1 MLLEEINLLK
11 SNKVDW
17 SLIISVLALLASA
30 ATYLLHDRRLKKQ
43 ERLIND
49 HQIQKITQE
58 HNENNKAMVKAHVVK
73 HQKGKREIKVFNAGK
88 AVAKNVNLEILTD
101 LNGMSVDNYDIFPY
115 EFMNPQ
121 EGTQFLIFLY
131 EGPVNVIKVRTSWD
145 DAHQPGNSYD
155 QMLTL

>member
-17 SLIISVLALLASA
+17 SLIISLVALFASV

-49 HQIQKITQE
+49 HQIQKINQE
-58 HNENNKAMVKAHVVK
+58 QDDNNKAIIKAHVVK

-88 AVAKNVNLEILTD
+88 AVAKNVNLEILTN
-101 LNGMSVDNYDIFPY
+101 LNGMSVDNFDIFPY

-131 EGPVNVIKVRTSWD
+131 EGPVNVIKIKTSWD
-145 DAHQPGNSYD
+145 DAHQRGNIYE
-155 QMLTL
+155 QILTL

>member
-1 MLLEEINLLK
+1 MLLEEINSLK

-17 SLIISVLALLASA
+17 SLIISLVALFASI

-49 HQIQKITQE
+49 HQIQKINQE
-58 HNENNKAMVKAHVVK
+58 QDDNNKAMVKAHVVK

-88 AVAKNVNLEILTD
+88 AVAKNVNLEILTN
-101 LNGMSVDNYDIFPY
+101 LNGMSVDNFDIFPY

-131 EGPVNVIKVRTSWD
+131 EGPVNVIKTSWD
-145 DAHQPGNSYD
+145 DAHQRGNIYE
-155 QMLTL
+155 QILTL